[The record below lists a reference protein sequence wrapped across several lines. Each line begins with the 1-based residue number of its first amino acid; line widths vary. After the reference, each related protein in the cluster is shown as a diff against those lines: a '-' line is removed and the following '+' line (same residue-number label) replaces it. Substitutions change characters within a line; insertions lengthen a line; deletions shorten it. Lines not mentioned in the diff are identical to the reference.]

1 MLAKLD
7 PNNPLL
13 TVPEEVSSTLTEFT
27 ARPEPIKAH
36 RRKVAKEIERLEGL
50 KK

>member
-1 MLAKLD
+1 MLAKRD
-7 PNNPLL
+7 PTNPLL
-13 TVPEEVSSTLTEFT
+13 TVPEDVSSTLTEFT

-36 RRKVAKEIERLEGL
+36 RRRLAKEIERLEAE